1 MDCFVL
7 KKNSEKENII
17 ISPDIF
23 NLNYNEKLI
32 HQLIVSYIANSHKGI
47 KKQKNRSEVSGGGKK
62 PWKQKGTGRARAG
75 STRSPLWRGGGK
87 IFAFRALKSKIKKIN
102 KKIYKTGIKII
113 LSQLLRDNNL
123 KFVEDINLSNHST
136 KNFLNEIK
144 FIQQEKKMLLIL
156 EKITVNIFLATRN
169 IKNILVIE
177 YKNIN
182 PFLLLKFD
190 KILITQS
197 AIKYIEERFK

>member
-1 MDCFVL
+1 M
-7 KKNSEKENII
+7 
-17 ISPDIF
+17 
-23 NLNYNEKLI
+23 
-32 HQLIVSYIANSHKGI
+32 
-47 KKQKNRSEVSGGGKK
+47 
-62 PWKQKGTGRARAG
+62 
-75 STRSPLWRGGGK
+75 
-87 IFAFRALKSKIKKIN
+87 
-102 KKIYKTGIKII
+102 
-113 LSQLLRDNNL
+113 SQLLRDNNL